1 VSSYAWDILGGGFPF
16 NILQEEMAALGPAPI
31 WPPSVEASR
40 METLRALWSDAGLV
54 RIETLEISVE
64 RTFDDFD
71 MFWKIAQTGPRLLPR
86 ISAMSAA
93 ERQQLQDRLRAR
105 LAPDAKGR
113 ITCGARAN
121 AIKGE
126 VAQK

>member
-1 VSSYAWDILGGGFPF
+1 
-16 NILQEEMAALGPAPI
+16 
-31 WPPSVEASR
+31 
-40 METLRALWSDAGLV
+40 METLRALWSEAGLV

-71 MFWKIAQTGPRLLPR
+71 MFWRIAQTGPRLLPR
-86 ISAMSAA
+86 IAAMSPA

-105 LAPDAKGR
+105 LVPDASGR
-113 ITCGARAN
+113 ITCSARAN
-121 AIKGE
+121 AIRGE